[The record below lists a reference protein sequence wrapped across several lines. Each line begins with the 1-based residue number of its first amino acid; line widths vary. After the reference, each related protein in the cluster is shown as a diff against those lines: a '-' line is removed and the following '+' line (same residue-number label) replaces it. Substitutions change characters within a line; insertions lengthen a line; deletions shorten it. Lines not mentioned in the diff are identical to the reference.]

1 MQDPS
6 SDDKTSDGLPF
17 GETELKDEGHAVLAV
32 AVRPTPESVG
42 ARFDPLAGVR
52 SGLKSL
58 QAAQL
63 GPLMALKF
71 DPLAGVR
78 SALESARAVQFE
90 YDPLAGVR
98 SVLQSVGATPLAPLA
113 VLSSI
118 RFDPLAGV
126 RSALESVAAAQLD
139 PLAGVLGNIAR
150 QALGSYPL
158 ALLEEIVRRRS
169 LWLPENLRHLTPAM
183 WPLLFR
189 VSVKDGVCLT
199 WAPRSSIV
207 NELLHIQTSRERHQL
222 LLDRRQEVVADVL
235 ESLEEVVHP
244 ELQTY
249 AALTAQA
256 AACIE
261 MGQEAAAQALLG
273 NILDSVLRAQG
284 PGWFEDQFGSSGDT
298 NHKLVHSSLA
308 RRDGQVIASGSTRLG
323 PYLLVASLKHAF
335 DGRAQQATFN
345 RNLPVHKV
353 REDTYRPEFAVTTL
367 LVVQGLLR
375 QIDGYLCT
383 EPALVAGKSTDDGT
397 QWAAVLNEALTV
409 FGALNRAAALD
420 DFRGSVEAADPDEYR
435 DKRVLV
441 IQALNSFR
449 SKLPPV
455 YGPAPKCEG
464 CNRPSVPGTAEARCG
479 KPGTFWWCASCSVRL
494 GDRRPL

>member
-1 MQDPS
+1 LAGVRAALES
-6 SDDKTSDGLPF
+6 AR
-17 GETELKDEGHAVLAV
+17 AVQLDY
-32 AVRPTPESVG
+32 
-42 ARFDPLAGVR
+42 DPLAGVR
-52 SGLKSL
+52 SSL
-58 QAAQL
+58 ESLRTAQL
-63 GPLMALKF
+63 APLMALKF

-78 SALESARAVQFE
+78 AALESARAVQLD

-98 SVLQSVGATPLAPLA
+98 SSLESLRTAQLAPLMA
-113 VLSSI
+113 LK
-118 RFDPLAGV
+118 FDPLAEV
-126 RSALESVAAAQLD
+126 RAALASVAAAQLD

-150 QALGSYPL
+150 QALGAYPL

-169 LWLPENLRHLTPAM
+169 LWLPENLRHLKPAM

-207 NELLHIQTSRERHQL
+207 DELLHTKTSRERHQL

-249 AALTAQA
+249 GSLTAQA

-273 NILDSVLRAQG
+273 NILDSVLRAYG
-284 PGWFEDQFGSSGDT
+284 SGWFEDQFGSSGDT

-308 RRDGQVIASGSTRLG
+308 RRGGQVIASGSTRLG
-323 PYLLVASLKHAF
+323 PYLLVASLKNAF
-335 DGRAQQATFN
+335 DGRAQQGTFN
-345 RNLPVHKV
+345 RNLTVHKV
-353 REDTYRPEFAVTTL
+353 RDDTYRPEFAVTTL
-367 LVVQGLLR
+367 LVVQSLLR

-383 EPALVAGKSTDDGT
+383 EPDRVAGESADDGT
-397 QWAAVLNEALTV
+397 QWEGVLKEALTV
-409 FGALNRAAALD
+409 FGALNRAAGED
-420 DFRGSVEAADPDEYR
+420 DFRRSVEAADPDEYR

-441 IQALNSFR
+441 MQALNSFR
-449 SKLPPV
+449 NKLPPV
-455 YGPAPKCEG
+455 YGPAPACET
-464 CNRPSVPGTAEARCG
+464 CNGPATPGTAEARCG
-479 KPGTFWWCASCSVRL
+479 KPGTFWWCGSCSVRL
-494 GDRRPL
+494 GDRKPL